1 MLYSLLEHLAVIFLE
16 GKFAKEHWFHMC
28 SCIFQNIDCSNKT
41 LIHENPLVN
50 KFYIYNLW
58 KLSTLTLALSWG
70 WRDDSV
76 VKNTGCSSYG
86 PHVTYNYSSKISNI
100 LFRLQV
106 LHTHGAQTYRYEK
119 DSYTQTLNKKIT
131 KIIKN
136 QILISSWKKS
146 HLLYNRASW
155 TTVVIEPHGPLLS

>member
-50 KFYIYNLW
+50 KFYTYNLW

-76 VKNTGCSSYG
+76 VKNTGCFFAKDVSSIPSTTRSQHSQCSWLYHFTSRG
-86 PHVTYNYSSKISNI
+86 IWCLPSSG
-100 LFRLQV
+100 LFSHCV
-106 LHTHGAQTYRYEK
+106 HAV
-119 DSYTQTLNKKIT
+119 
-131 KIIKN
+131 
-136 QILISSWKKS
+136 QI
-146 HLLYNRASW
+146 
-155 TTVVIEPHGPLLS
+155 